1 MLRRHPRTGEHVFC
15 TSKKTPI
22 NVCNLRNRVWN
33 PLLVKAGLPTDTHIH
48 ALRHSAITL
57 LLSRRVLVNVVSD
70 MAGHGDPAITLTI
83 FGHIIKGVQDGAAD
97 TMNEV
102 FS

>member
-1 MLRRHPRTGEHVFC
+1 M
-15 TSKKTPI
+15 
-22 NVCNLRNRVWN
+22 
-33 PLLVKAGLPTDTHIH
+33 VKASLPTDIHIH

-57 LLSRRVLVNVVSD
+57 LLSRRLLVNVVSD
-70 MAGHGDPAITLTI
+70 MVGHGDPAITLTI
-83 FGHIIKGVQDGAAD
+83 YGHIIKGMQDGAAD